1 MADVTISGLPP
12 GSPSG
17 SAVVA
22 CSDGVSTFKATV
34 SQVVALASGVPA
46 GTILDFAGS
55 SAPAGYLLCDGSA
68 VSRSTYSDLFAV
80 INTIWGAGN
89 GSTTFNVPD
98 LRRRATVGS
107 GGTGSAALAN
117 TVGSVGGAEAVVLTG
132 QQSGVPEHGHRMN
145 ARTHGQTGVTAGT
158 NGYAHSGG
166 IGQYINLRLTSG
178 QNNGFASGGVTNYE
192 WNTGSVITGWT
203 GAAGTNPTA
212 ITGFTTGSL
221 NASESHNNL
230 QPSAIVNK
238 IIKI

>member
-1 MADVTISGLPP
+1 MADVSISDLPT

-17 SAVVA
+17 SSVVP
-22 CSDGVSTFKATV
+22 CSDGINTFKA
-34 SQVVALASGVPA
+34 SLNQVAAFTSVPA

-55 SAPAGYLLCDGSA
+55 TAPLGYLICDGSA
-68 VSRSTYSDLFAV
+68 VSRSIYPELFSA
-80 INTIWGAGN
+80 ISTSWGAGD
-89 GSTTFNVPD
+89 GSTTFNLPD
-98 LRRRATVGS
+98 LRRRTTVGS
-107 GGTGSAALAN
+107 GGTSSAVLAN
-117 TVGSVGGAEAVVLTG
+117 TVGSVGGVEAVLLTG
-132 QQSGVPEHGHRMN
+132 LQSGVPEHGHRMN

-178 QNNGFASGGVTNYE
+178 ANNGFASGGVTNYE

-203 GAAGTNPTA
+203 GGSGTNPTA

-230 QPSAIVNK
+230 QPSAVVNK
-238 IIKI
+238 IIKT